1 MERAMVREKSN
12 LAVGYVRVST
22 DDQVD
27 SGLSLEHQEHRIKAY
42 AEAQGLELVEI
53 IHDEGVSAG
62 KALAARKGGLKA
74 LRLLNTGKARHLI
87 ALKLDRVFRNT
98 SDALETAQ
106 AWDKAGVGLHLI
118 DMGGQ
123 SINTRTA
130 MGRMFF
136 TMAAGFA
143 ELERGLV
150 RERTSAALQQKKAR
164 GEAYCRPLLGFDVDD
179 SKRLVANRDEQRL
192 IARIQAM
199 HEAGESLHQIAN
211 KLNIEGVPTKRG
223 GVWHASTI
231 RQLLERLRL
240 KTAA

>member
-1 MERAMVREKSN
+1 MERVMVREKSN

-22 DDQVD
+22 DDQAD
-27 SGLSLEHQEHRIKAY
+27 SGLSLEHQEARIRAY
-42 AEAQGLELVEI
+42 AEAHGLELVEI

-62 KALAARKGGLKA
+62 KHLAARKGGIRA
-74 LRLLNTGKARHLI
+74 LHLLNTGKARHII
-87 ALKLDRVFRNT
+87 ALKLDRVFRRT
-98 SDALETAQ
+98 ADALETAQ

-123 SINTRTA
+123 SINTRSA

-150 RERTSAALQQKKAR
+150 SERTAAALGQKKAR
-164 GEAYCRPLLGFDVDD
+164 GEAYSRPIIGFDREADG
-179 SKRLVANRDEQRL
+179 KRLIPNHGEQRL
-192 IARIQAM
+192 IARIQALRQ
-199 HEAGESLHQIAN
+199 AGESLHQIAN
-211 KLNIEGVPTKRG
+211 KLNVEGVPTKRG

-231 RQLLERLRL
+231 KQLLDRLSV
-240 KTAA
+240 AA